1 MFDFNKTW
9 KKMLLAAVLAAIAVL
24 TEKLTALPQLV
35 WVPLALVALTF
46 IKDVI
51 SHWLVPVV
59 EAIAAKK

>member
-1 MFDFNKTW
+1 
-9 KKMLLAAVLAAIAVL
+9 VLAAIAVL